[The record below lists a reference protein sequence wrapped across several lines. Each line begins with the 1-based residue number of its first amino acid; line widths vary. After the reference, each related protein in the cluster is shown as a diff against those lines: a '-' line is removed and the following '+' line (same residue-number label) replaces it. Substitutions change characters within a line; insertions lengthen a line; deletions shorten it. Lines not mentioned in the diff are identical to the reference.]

1 MGSILQI
8 LVIYVFVCMSLAAIV
23 TIQNMKMV
31 VEKISPTTRYTIFII
46 GLVLTVLT
54 SPFWMPKSVVRVI
67 RALWKEIVDKCRLL
81 DGDHQ

>member
-1 MGSILQI
+1 
-8 LVIYVFVCMSLAAIV
+8 
-23 TIQNMKMV
+23 
-31 VEKISPTTRYTIFII
+31 
-46 GLVLTVLT
+46 LVLTVLT